1 MKKIVSIL
9 VAAVLVL
16 SLAATAFAARGISAD
31 EEALLTKFKAA
42 VDEYAE
48 YSPAHAA
55 QFKNEA
61 ANALMKVDLDAAACA
76 DLAASIDKVSAA
88 IKEVYDSVA
97 DAGVA
102 ATSKDAKRDCAPA
115 SAAKVDRV
123 QLKVAA
129 IKNAPRILAMVNDL
143 VNKYGMNVSLSETLY
158 ASVSFTTVS
167 VSADGTAT
175 TSTDKVSNGGAKIV
189 KQTGVDMTA
198 TYAVAAVLVVA
209 LVFGF
214 AVVTK
219 KNLLSNN

>member
-9 VAAVLVL
+9 LAAVLVL
-16 SLAATAFAARGISAD
+16 SLAATAFAACGITAD

-48 YSPAHAA
+48 YSPSHAA

-76 DLAASIDKVSAA
+76 ELAACIDNVSAA
-88 IKEVYDSVA
+88 IKEVYDSV
-97 DAGVA
+97 GIGSTCVKVGTHTN
-102 ATSKDAKRDCAPA
+102 TSVNQGDLLL
-115 SAAKVDRV
+115 
-123 QLKVAA
+123 LKAAA
-129 IKNAPRILAMVNDL
+129 IKNAPRILAMVNDV
-143 VNKYGMNVSLSETLY
+143 VNKYGMNVSLSETFY
-158 ASVSFTTVS
+158 ATVTFTTVT
-167 VSADGTAT
+167 VNADGTT
-175 TSTDKVSNGGAKIV
+175 STSTDKASNGGAKIV

-214 AVVTK
+214 AVVSK